1 MHRCLLVTEIFQLIA
16 QFADLAPSD
25 HPSPS
30 AVLAQTCRHFHEPAL
45 DIRWRALIS
54 LCPLL
59 ACFPDD
65 VCVKDTK
72 ETYTFTSQ
80 PILPAHWTRFQHYS
94 HRVRSIHCSDHN
106 SGLTSV
112 GFRTLDLYR
121 PGDPK
126 IPLLPNLQ
134 ELYWDDFRPGVAPYI
149 RLFIQ
154 PALVT
159 FHIISVSNPSL
170 IAGFLDALA
179 RHAPALERLR
189 IRSPRAR
196 PSPVQHGEAASQRAI
211 MVTHTLSRALC
222 SLRSLSELV
231 IRVPPLGADHLLSLA
246 HLPNLEILS
255 CSLLDPGGDSMDASS
270 LASSDADLQWWQF
283 PALRRLDVTARDI
296 SAVSALIRAIS
307 SSHLIKISVHLE
319 TQPKATCVQ
328 DLFHALSTHHRN
340 MREISILL
348 SLRNSSDLML
358 NATSE
363 GHLLTS
369 TTLRPLLRLHALS
382 HLYFVQLPFDLDDD
396 FVQHASLAWPSLKK
410 LSLGTMVRGRT
421 TGVTM
426 DGLRALAARCVCLQE
441 LALAIDIVPQ
451 NGLLGRRQC
460 EASNLKT
467 LDIGCTSIPADDVGR
482 FINFVAQVFPHCNV
496 CDSHDPF
503 DNVRNK
509 QIERLK
515 LGIVQTH
522 ENGYSNSC

>member
-1 MHRCLLVTEIFQLIA
+1 MLFENINITPC
-16 QFADLAPSD
+16 
-25 HPSPS
+25 
-30 AVLAQTCRHFHEPAL
+30 VLQ
-45 DIRWRALIS
+45 
-54 LCPLL
+54 
-59 ACFPDD
+59 
-65 VCVKDTK
+65 
-72 ETYTFTSQ
+72 TFTSK

-211 MVTHTLSRALC
+211 MVTHTLYRALC

-255 CSLLDPGGDSMDASS
+255 CSLLDPGGDSMDPSS

-283 PALRRLDVTARDI
+283 PALRRLDVTARDV
-296 SAVSALIRAIS
+296 SAVSALIRAVS

-319 TQPKATCVQ
+319 TQPKTTCVQ
-328 DLFHALSTHHRN
+328 DFFHALSTHHRN

-348 SLRNSSDLML
+348 SLRNSSDLVS

-363 GHLLTS
+363 GHILTS

-382 HLYFVQLPFDLDDD
+382 HLYAVQLPFDLDDD
-396 FVQHASLAWPSLKK
+396 FVRDASLAWPSLEK
-410 LSLGTMVRGRT
+410 LSLGTMVRCRT

-426 DGLRALAARCVCLQE
+426 DGLRALAARCFCLQE
-441 LALAIDIVPQ
+441 LALAIDIVPRTASL
-451 NGLLGRRQC
+451 LLGRHWGANTANS
-460 EASNLKT
+460 ASNLKT

-482 FINFVAQVFPHCNV
+482 FISFVAQVFPHCNI

-522 ENGYSNSC
+522 GNVFSSSRESSIFH